1 MSPVEV
7 VVVGA
12 VLLVAGYF
20 VVRQIAGQFKQSD
33 KDGCGGSCNC
43 EANKKTGADR

>member
-1 MSPVEV
+1 MSPVEA

-20 VVRQIAGQFKQSD
+20 VVRQIAGQFKQSGD
-33 KDGCGGSCNC
+33 DGCGSSCGC
-43 EANKKTGADR
+43 EADKKTGADR